1 MESLRNEHVPGDPL
15 RKLVSQ
21 LCNWRHGAQALAI
34 LASCGIAHGALAQQA
49 SAAPAATAS
58 NEGLEEVVVTAER
71 RAEDVQ
77 TTAIALTALSGTDLA
92 QTHQEGIADLQT
104 STPALSVNTA
114 GQYYSI
120 NIRGIGNAAVN
131 PAITPGIAVIR
142 DGLFQ
147 AETIMLSEPF
157 YDIRDTE
164 VLRGPQ
170 GTFVG
175 QSSTG
180 GAVLINS
187 ADPNFNGINGYIEA
201 LQGDYSDT
209 KWTGAVNLPVSD
221 TFAARIAFNVEHRS
235 SFYKD
240 LGTDKTLTTG
250 SPLTDPGHLD
260 DRNIRVSLL
269 WKPTES
275 FQALLKVENNHH
287 DTGGTVG
294 QPNQN
299 TYVDPTTGNPVHS
312 PYYAYSTHLPF
323 VLNFDQTDVNSTEL
337 NEHYGLEL
345 KYTLPDGVTLRSQ
358 TGFQHDDIREINDG
372 DASSVSALYDYH
384 LIGPDNNYYS
394 QEFNV
399 ISPSTGK
406 LTWIA
411 GGSWFYRN
419 TPVIDNSYQSNNSGN
434 GPFPANPAN
443 YLQQQLSINAAQRT
457 MGVFGQIGYQI
468 LDPLQLVVGAREN
481 WDANFNNGFINIYP
495 NAGQVAVSPGAPV
508 PIHVPLTGTWNDSVP
523 TWKVTLNYTPL
534 PGQFI
539 YGFIT
544 RGYKSGG
551 VNAGSPVG
559 FSPEHVT
566 NYELGWKSTL
576 LDGHVTTDLD
586 AYYIILDDLQQPIT
600 LQATGG
606 GGVTNVGQST
616 IKGFEA
622 EVNAHLGGFNARVSL
637 DYNATALGAVSLIA
651 TYRLPGG
658 SGNNHPQ
665 CPAANIVGTGCNLV
679 GYFNY
684 NPYIVNLNGGANPFS
699 PKVTVDVVLDYG
711 IPLGANATLRPRV
724 TYNHVDKQY
733 ASVFQNDSYF
743 LMDARNL
750 YGANLNLETG
760 QWNVQ
765 AYVTNLTNQTYVSAY
780 NGNYEYY
787 GNPRQ
792 YGVMI
797 DRRF

>member
-1 MESLRNEHVPGDPL
+1 MESTRNEHVPGNQL

-131 PAITPGIAVIR
+131 PAITPGISVIR

-157 YDIRDTE
+157 YDIRDVE

-187 ADPNFNGINGYIEA
+187 ADPNFNGVNGFIEA

-260 DRNIRVSLL
+260 DRNIRISLL

-299 TYVDPTTGNPVHS
+299 TYTDPNTGNQVHS
-312 PYYAYSTHLPF
+312 PYYAY
-323 VLNFDQTDVNSTEL
+323 
-337 NEHYGLEL
+337 
-345 KYTLPDGVTLRSQ
+345 
-358 TGFQHDDIREINDG
+358 
-372 DASSVSALYDYH
+372 
-384 LIGPDNNYYS
+384 
-394 QEFNV
+394 
-399 ISPSTGK
+399 
-406 LTWIA
+406 
-411 GGSWFYRN
+411 
-419 TPVIDNSYQSNNSGN
+419 
-434 GPFPANPAN
+434 
-443 YLQQQLSINAAQRT
+443 
-457 MGVFGQIGYQI
+457 
-468 LDPLQLVVGAREN
+468 
-481 WDANFNNGFINIYP
+481 
-495 NAGQVAVSPGAPV
+495 
-508 PIHVPLTGTWNDSVP
+508 
-523 TWKVTLNYTPL
+523 
-534 PGQFI
+534 
-539 YGFIT
+539 
-544 RGYKSGG
+544 
-551 VNAGSPVG
+551 
-559 FSPEHVT
+559 
-566 NYELGWKSTL
+566 
-576 LDGHVTTDLD
+576 
-586 AYYIILDDLQQPIT
+586 
-600 LQATGG
+600 
-606 GGVTNVGQST
+606 
-616 IKGFEA
+616 
-622 EVNAHLGGFNARVSL
+622 
-637 DYNATALGAVSLIA
+637 
-651 TYRLPGG
+651 
-658 SGNNHPQ
+658 
-665 CPAANIVGTGCNLV
+665 
-679 GYFNY
+679 
-684 NPYIVNLNGGANPFS
+684 
-699 PKVTVDVVLDYG
+699 
-711 IPLGANATLRPRV
+711 
-724 TYNHVDKQY
+724 
-733 ASVFQNDSYF
+733 
-743 LMDARNL
+743 
-750 YGANLNLETG
+750 
-760 QWNVQ
+760 
-765 AYVTNLTNQTYVSAY
+765 
-780 NGNYEYY
+780 
-787 GNPRQ
+787 
-792 YGVMI
+792 
-797 DRRF
+797 